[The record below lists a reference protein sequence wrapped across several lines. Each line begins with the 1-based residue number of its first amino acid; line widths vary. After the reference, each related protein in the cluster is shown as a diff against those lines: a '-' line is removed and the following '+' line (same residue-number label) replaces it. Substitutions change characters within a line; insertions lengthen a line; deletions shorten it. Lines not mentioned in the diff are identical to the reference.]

1 MVEGICRPGEPER
14 LQKMMKAHTGSSGKG
29 LLFYHSDAD
38 GACSAALFLRF
49 FKGFDYSPR
58 KGPVMGEDLVKL
70 IPEKRPGTLV
80 FLDLP
85 VDQEWRKLER
95 FLKEIPGLR
104 IVIIDH
110 HIHERDMS
118 SDRVLHINPRF
129 LRGDAYMPAACVVYR
144 ILEELGMGVKPLIWI
159 AAMGVIGDYVWED
172 CPDLIR
178 ECREDYPYLLEG
190 EPRGSRLGE
199 GADTIAAATTLK
211 GLPGI
216 SECLRTLISSQG
228 FEDFDGNRKLQDWKR
243 ELDDEFQI
251 IVEDF
256 EKKRQV
262 LEEENMILYELKS
275 GLSLTSMVATHMGER
290 FPDKI
295 VAIRK
300 ASGDAWKVSLRGQN
314 TGLNLGDIV
323 KGCVKDIGSGGGHE
337 KAAAAVVRDWG
348 EFLKRLRR
356 ELVRASS

>member
-14 LQKMMKAHTGSSGKG
+14 LQEFMKAHAGSSGKG
-29 LLFYHSDAD
+29 LLLYHSDAD

-49 FKGFDYSPR
+49 FRGFEYSPR
-58 KGPVMGEDLVKL
+58 KGPVMGENFVKAVL
-70 IPEKRPGTLV
+70 EKKPGMLV

-85 VDQEWRKLER
+85 VDQEWRNLER
-95 FLKEIPGLR
+95 FLKEIPGVR

-110 HIHERDMS
+110 HIHERDMNS
-118 SDRVLHINPRF
+118 ERILHINPRF
-129 LRGDAYMPAACVVYR
+129 VRGDAYMPAACVVYR
-144 ILEELGMGVKPLIWI
+144 ILEDLGREVKPLIWI

-178 ECREDYPYLLEG
+178 ECREEYPYLLEG
-190 EPRGSRLGE
+190 EPRKSRLGA
-199 GADTIAAATTLK
+199 GADIIAAATTLK
-211 GLPGI
+211 GLPGV
-216 SECLRTLISSQG
+216 SECLKVLMASEG
-228 FEDFDGNRKLQDWKR
+228 FEDFDSARKLQDWKR

-256 EKKRQV
+256 EKKRQLFEKEGLMV
-262 LEEENMILYELKS
+262 YEVKS
-275 GLSLTSMVATHMGER
+275 GLSLTSMVATRMGGR
-290 FPDKI
+290 FPDNI

-300 ASGDAWKVSLRGQN
+300 ASGDVWKVSLRGQN

-323 KGCVKDIGSGGGHE
+323 KKCVKDIGSGGGHE

-356 ELVRASS
+356 KLTASS